1 MKQVIRIAAGLS
13 LVVAMSPSFGQT
25 GPGSTGAAGSTRP
38 AATADG
44 QVSGK
49 AAQEDWQRIYRVSKI
64 IGSDVRNLQGEKV
77 GDIKDVVLDRQGMVS
92 YAVVSTGGFL
102 GMGNRMH
109 AVPWSALRSVPG
121 RDHRV
126 LDIDKERLKQAPSF
140 EPDKWPNVVDEGWS
154 SANRRFFEGGSSD
167 RR

>member
-1 MKQVIRIAAGLS
+1 MKQVIRIAAGMGLAAV
-13 LVVAMSPSFGQT
+13 LVPGFAQT
-25 GPGSTGAAGSTRP
+25 GPASTSAAGQARP
-38 AATADG
+38 ATTAN
-44 QVSGK
+44 QAAGK
-49 AAQEDWQRIYRVSKI
+49 SAQEDWQRIYRVSKI

-154 SANRRFFEGGSSD
+154 SANRRFFEGGSSE